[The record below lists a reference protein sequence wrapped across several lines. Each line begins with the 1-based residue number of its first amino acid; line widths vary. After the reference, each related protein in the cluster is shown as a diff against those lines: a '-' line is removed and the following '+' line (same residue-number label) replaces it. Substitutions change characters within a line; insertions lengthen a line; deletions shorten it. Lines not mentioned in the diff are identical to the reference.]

1 MARRYR
7 PNSWLW
13 VYCGKNSCTT
23 SQTSLMCLIPFWL
36 GFGISTFMHYR
47 NKEEN
52 FNLLV
57 FCWSSPCHLS
67 EKQPAY
73 SFAPFC
79 ETLFQL
85 GLELFNEM
93 SMTTPFSDH
102 NYFVKKKMIPWQIG
116 EIICL
121 IILRAWK
128 WSCPVSSSE
137 RIDFLAERVTFE
149 AYLPNRQGSRQL
161 DHPLTKSSTKTSQ

>member
-1 MARRYR
+1 
-7 PNSWLW
+7 
-13 VYCGKNSCTT
+13 
-23 SQTSLMCLIPFWL
+23 MCLIPFWL

-67 EKQPAY
+67 KKQAAY
-73 SFAPFC
+73 SYAPFC

-93 SMTTPFSDH
+93 SMITPFSDH
-102 NYFVKKKMIPWQIG
+102 NYFVKKKW
-116 EIICL
+116 
-121 IILRAWK
+121 
-128 WSCPVSSSE
+128 
-137 RIDFLAERVTFE
+137 
-149 AYLPNRQGSRQL
+149 YLDKL
-161 DHPLTKSSTKTSQ
+161 VKSFA

>member
-57 FCWSSPCHLS
+57 FCWSSPCHLPK
-67 EKQPAY
+67 KQPAY
-73 SFAPFC
+73 SYAPFC

-93 SMTTPFSDH
+93 SMITPFSDH

-121 IILRAWK
+121 IKGLK
-128 WSCPVSSSE
+128 MVLPSSSE

-161 DHPLTKSSTKTSQ
+161 IL

>member
-1 MARRYR
+1 
-7 PNSWLW
+7 
-13 VYCGKNSCTT
+13 
-23 SQTSLMCLIPFWL
+23 MCLIPFWL
-36 GFGISTFMHYR
+36 SFGISTFMHYR

-67 EKQPAY
+67 KKQPAY
-73 SFAPFC
+73 SNAPFC

-93 SMTTPFSDH
+93 SMITPFSDH

-121 IILRAWK
+121 IKGLK
-128 WSCPVSSSE
+128 MVLPSSSE

-161 DHPLTKSSTKTSQ
+161 IL

>member
-1 MARRYR
+1 
-7 PNSWLW
+7 
-13 VYCGKNSCTT
+13 
-23 SQTSLMCLIPFWL
+23 MCLIPFWL

-57 FCWSSPCHLS
+57 FCWSSPCHLPK
-67 EKQPAY
+67 KQPAY
-73 SFAPFC
+73 SYAPFC

-85 GLELFNEM
+85 GLELFNDM
-93 SMTTPFSDH
+93 SMITPFSDH
-102 NYFVKKKMIPWQIG
+102 NYVVKKKMISWQIC
-116 EIICL
+116 EIIYL
-121 IILRAWK
+121 IKGLK
-128 WSCPVSSSE
+128 MVLSSSSE

-161 DHPLTKSSTKTSQ
+161 IL

>member
-67 EKQPAY
+67 KKQPAY
-73 SFAPFC
+73 SLPLSVKPSFSWDLSSLMRCQWSLPLVITTMLWKKND
-79 ETLFQL
+79 TLTNL
-85 GLELFNEM
+85 WNHLLNNIKGL
-93 SMTTPFSDH
+93 
-102 NYFVKKKMIPWQIG
+102 KMVLP
-116 EIICL
+116 
-121 IILRAWK
+121 
-128 WSCPVSSSE
+128 SSSE

-149 AYLPNRQGSRQL
+149 A
-161 DHPLTKSSTKTSQ
+161 